1 VKTFYLPSLD
11 GLRAC
16 AFLLVFLAHAG
27 LEAIVPGGLGVSIFF
42 FLSGY
47 LITTLLRREF
57 ASSANV
63 SMKNFYIRRSLRIL
77 PPMYLTLGLAC
88 VLALSLPAA
97 RRPTWLGIVSALAYF
112 YNYADL
118 LNNHVAR
125 LPRGMGVLWSL
136 MIEEHFYLLFPFV
149 YSKLLR
155 SRLTRYQQ
163 GTLLVL
169 VCMCALLWRYVLV
182 FVLHTPLQTL
192 PHWTYSST
200 DARFD
205 SILWGCI
212 LAIVWNPVF
221 GDGTPRLN
229 RHAGKLACAG
239 LSLMAASLIIR
250 NPVFRETLR
259 YSVQSIAL
267 LPIFYYCIAQS
278 NAWPV
283 RVLQSTPL
291 RWIGWLSY
299 SMYLSHEFLFSVV
312 QSKLQLT
319 GPPAAVVVFALA
331 LAYALGVRYLV
342 ELPSRDLQRT
352 LTSHTPLQ
360 AGQLR
365 SNAAP
370 TGEPRVAFMQ

>member
-88 VLALSLPAA
+88 VLAMSLPAA
-97 RRPTWLGIVSALAYF
+97 RRATSLGIISALAYF

-118 LNNHVAR
+118 LNNHAAR

-136 MIEEHFYLLFPFV
+136 MIEEHFYLFFPLV

-163 GTLLVL
+163 GTLLVS

-182 FVLHTPLQTL
+182 LVLHTPLQTL

-229 RHAGKLACAG
+229 QHAGKLACAG
-239 LSLMAASLIIR
+239 LSLMAASLILR

-259 YSVQSIAL
+259 YSAQSIAL
-267 LPIFYYCIAQS
+267 LPIFYYCIARS
-278 NAWPV
+278 DAWPV
-283 RVLQSTPL
+283 RVLQSTIL

-299 SMYLSHEFLFSVV
+299 SMYLCHEFLFSFV
-312 QSKLQLT
+312 QSKFQLT
-319 GPPAAVVVFALA
+319 GAPAAVVVFAMALTYA
-331 LAYALGVRYLV
+331 LAVRYLV
-342 ELPSRDLQRT
+342 ELPSRNLQKT
-352 LTSHTPLQ
+352 LTSRTPMPV
-360 AGQLR
+360 GQVR
-365 SNAAP
+365 SNVAP
-370 TGEPRVAFMQ
+370 TGEPRVAFMP